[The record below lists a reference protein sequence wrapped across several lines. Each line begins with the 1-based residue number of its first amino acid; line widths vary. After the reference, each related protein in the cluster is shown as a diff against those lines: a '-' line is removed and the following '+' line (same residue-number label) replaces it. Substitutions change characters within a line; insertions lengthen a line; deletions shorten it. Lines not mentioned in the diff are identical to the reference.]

1 MHFRITADAAHSNPQ
16 EVGMQILLWAVPGG
30 GAVVLGRLS
39 WLIKEHRPPGSYVS
53 TQYCDSTTVPGGES
67 HQSSAAALHSLLVQ
81 YYYTLVS
88 SSTGFK
94 PLQDCR
100 GCLSNLRISCLF

>member
-1 MHFRITADAAHSNPQ
+1 
-16 EVGMQILLWAVPGG
+16 MQILLWAVPGG

-67 HQSSAAALHSLLVQ
+67 HQSSAAALHSLLA
-81 YYYTLVS
+81 
-88 SSTGFK
+88 STV
-94 PLQDCR
+94 LLYAR
-100 GCLSNLRISCLF
+100 LFFHRRV